1 MRVCACA
8 CVRACVCVCVRV
20 YLRVGHVA
28 DVPGIDVDLAS
39 HPPAAPARLQHHS
52 HLYTHRHTQ
61 INRPCCAHQVAEVSR
76 AANIIHHSHRL
87 ASRCSLADQVVVLFP
102 FLHRPLGVA
111 HLPAHNMCNIC
122 VSTSTAPAHMQQMC
136 LPSRR
141 TVTSLRIAQR
151 MRSASSSR
159 LNDSSCRHVRR

>member
-1 MRVCACA
+1 MLARARVCVYTCA
-8 CVRACVCVCVRV
+8 SATSRMSQVLMSTLPAT
-20 YLRVGHVA
+20 
-28 DVPGIDVDLAS
+28 
-39 HPPAAPARLQHHS
+39 HPPPLRASSIIRT
-52 HLYTHRHTQ
+52 YTHTDTQ

-76 AANIIHHSHRL
+76 AANIIHNSHRL

-136 LPSRR
+136 LSSRR

-159 LNDSSCRHVRR
+159 LNDSSCRHVCR